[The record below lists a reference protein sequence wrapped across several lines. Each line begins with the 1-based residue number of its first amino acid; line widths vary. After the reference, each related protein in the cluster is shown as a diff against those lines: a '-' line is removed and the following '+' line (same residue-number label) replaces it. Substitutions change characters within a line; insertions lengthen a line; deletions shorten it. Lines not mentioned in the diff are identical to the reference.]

1 MQIKE
6 VQEKLQFFLGARRN
20 SGEKEY
26 YWVDEDNEFTG
37 DRLDNNDEQWCKDVW
52 LKGEPSYYD
61 SSVKKDEDRLNIF
74 YYSQEDKWVFNDVPN
89 DILDAVPQFKERIGY
104 ICEIEE

>member
-1 MQIKE
+1 M
-6 VQEKLQFFLGARRN
+6 
-20 SGEKEY
+20 
-26 YWVDEDNEFTG
+26 
-37 DRLDNNDEQWCKDVW
+37 RLK
-52 LKGEPSYYD
+52 KSYYD

>member
-1 MQIKE
+1 MIP
-6 VQEKLQFFLGARRN
+6 V
-20 SGEKEY
+20 S
-26 YWVDEDNEFTG
+26 
-37 DRLDNNDEQWCKDVW
+37 
-52 LKGEPSYYD
+52 
-61 SSVKKDEDRLNIF
+61 KKDEDRLNIF